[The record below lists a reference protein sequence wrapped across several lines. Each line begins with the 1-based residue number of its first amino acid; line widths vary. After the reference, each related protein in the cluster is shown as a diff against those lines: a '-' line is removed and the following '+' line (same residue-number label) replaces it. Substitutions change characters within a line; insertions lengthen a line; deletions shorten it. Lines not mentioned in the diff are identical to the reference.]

1 VLKAYK
7 LHQDKNKSS
16 DFITHQR
23 LEWNITKWLRSWIDT
38 DNDVE

>member
-1 VLKAYK
+1 MSYDKLTPTAKAEVLKAYK

-23 LEWNITKWLRSWIDT
+23 LEWNITK
-38 DNDVE
+38 